1 MDDLISAFTSLGVST
16 HITQVINSDMA
27 DMANH
32 YIAQHQNPQSMP
44 TFSPNPV
51 CDYGDTKE
59 INRGILEYINKKGE
73 GALIEKILSINP
85 GIHIDPFDI
94 STYINYYVSLIELS
108 MPV

>member
-1 MDDLISAFTSLGVST
+1 MDDLIASFTTLGVST
-16 HITQVINSDMA
+16 DVTQVISLDIA

-32 YIAQHQNPQSMP
+32 YIAHHESPGSMP

-51 CDYGDTKE
+51 CDYGDTMD

-73 GALIEKILSINP
+73 GALIEKILSMNP

-108 MPV
+108 MPF